1 MCVNAANVPAPI
13 FYAHK
18 CSQERRLPS
27 PFLPLSPYLLLALS
41 PLILVKFIVFAYS
54 RNSLIAPFVVQ
65 FSRRLAYFL
74 CCFIIFISR
83 HCSYATFVNKGN
95 SSSQLMCPPP
105 SLPLPPS
112 LSLSVLGFLTSHS

>member
-18 CSQERRLPS
+18 CSQERTLPHSPS
-27 PFLPLSPYLLLALS
+27 PLLALS

-65 FSRRLAYFL
+65 FSCRLAYFF
-74 CCFIIFISR
+74 CAVS
-83 HCSYATFVNKGN
+83 SYSSADIAHTPRSSTKATPGY
-95 SSSQLMCPPP
+95 S
-105 SLPLPPS
+105 
-112 LSLSVLGFLTSHS
+112 